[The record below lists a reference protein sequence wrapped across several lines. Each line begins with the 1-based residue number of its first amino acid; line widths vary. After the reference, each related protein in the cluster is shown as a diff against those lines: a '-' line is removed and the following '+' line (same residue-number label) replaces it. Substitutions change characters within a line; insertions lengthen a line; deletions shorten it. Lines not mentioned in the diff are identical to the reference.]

1 MLSPLP
7 NSLTC
12 ALLGRALTKQRV
24 DARQLSNRRRMAGGQ
39 RLGAPRDVERQPDL
53 DFGGGETIE
62 RLRLSQRDRTIDKAR
77 KPITLE
83 EMVQSSGL
91 VRDLCAG
98 IGLGCE
104 PKATT
109 TYLPARSIV
118 QCWRSKQTMQA
129 RRFGRAAAKRLR

>member
-7 NSLTC
+7 NSRIN

-39 RLGAPRDVERQPDL
+39 CLGAGRDVERQPDR

-62 RLRLSQRDRTIDKAR
+62 RLWLGQRDRALDEAR

-91 VRDLCAG
+91 ACDLCAG
-98 IGLGCE
+98 IG
-104 PKATT
+104 
-109 TYLPARSIV
+109 
-118 QCWRSKQTMQA
+118 
-129 RRFGRAAAKRLR
+129 FGGDP